1 MNRDSE
7 GRPIRLG
14 DLVRTEFGVIV
25 ALGPTTSWSGLR
37 LEFFYMPY
45 SRTER
50 IRAITPSMF
59 GKRVIAR

>member
-1 MNRDSE
+1 MNRDSG

-14 DLVRTEFGVIV
+14 DLVRNEFGVIV
-25 ALGPTTSWSGLR
+25 ALGPTTTSTGLR
-37 LEFFYMPY
+37 LEFFYLPY

-50 IRAITPSMF
+50 IRTASPSMF